1 VRRVKKNNIL
11 IDIIERAAEYKTRMG
26 PSDSEHEDEN
36 ESVNGT
42 EWEYPTVNTKSTVV
56 VRNSPRQQHSIPISG
71 DGPSSSHS
79 QYSNNF
85 TSNTSKSL
93 LKSAIHTFLAVVVG
107 DRNDR
112 SPTATSSS
120 SIMLSG
126 SPNSTVRVQVQNNG
140 RPAPNYDPPSN
151 GIQHKQT
158 GRNPQS
164 GQHQKPSVQQPRGS
178 LACTLLP
185 ALDKLSRT
193 RHGSADLNG
202 IANAL
207 RRAEAM
213 SPGFC
218 DHFVGELV
226 TILSYPY
233 STNAEIRAG
242 IDRLTTGHRD

>member
-1 VRRVKKNNIL
+1 
-11 IDIIERAAEYKTRMG
+11 
-26 PSDSEHEDEN
+26 
-36 ESVNGT
+36 
-42 EWEYPTVNTKSTVV
+42 
-56 VRNSPRQQHSIPISG
+56 
-71 DGPSSSHS
+71 
-79 QYSNNF
+79 
-85 TSNTSKSL
+85 
-93 LKSAIHTFLAVVVG
+93 
-107 DRNDR
+107 
-112 SPTATSSS
+112 
-120 SIMLSG
+120 MLSG
-126 SPNSTVRVQVQNNG
+126 SPDSTVRVKVQNNG
-140 RPAPNYDPPSN
+140 RAAPNYEHPSN
-151 GIQHKQT
+151 GYQNKQMPRVPQHAAPHP
-158 GRNPQS
+158 NA
-164 GQHQKPSVQQPRGS
+164 QHQKPTVQQPRGS

-207 RRAEAM
+207 RRAELT